1 MGKVEKILSLICE
14 IEKNLSE
21 VKNLIDKNEKDA
33 LPTSIDEDT
42 QKLKDTDP
50 WDAILLIEKELIA
63 ISSQVRKES
72 KIKKK
77 FSARLTKENLTL
89 LISYLSLIIS
99 LLIACIAFSM
109 IL

>member
-1 MGKVEKILSLICE
+1 MDKVEKILSLICE
-14 IEKNLSE
+14 IEKNLAE
-21 VKNLIDKNEKDA
+21 VKSLIDKNKKDTLA
-33 LPTSIDEDT
+33 LDLDKDS
-42 QKLKDTDP
+42 QKLRDADL

-63 ISSQVRKES
+63 ISSLARKES

-77 FSARLTKENLTL
+77 FSDRFTKESLTL

-99 LLIACIAFSM
+99 LLIAGIAFSM